1 MRNPRRRGVVC
12 HSSNYPRPPASRARY
27 LLARQV
33 PPNSYGAL
41 VMQITRAH
49 AHHLTLTGT
58 AHVVGT
64 LGPFHLLNTGDYF
77 A

>member
-1 MRNPRRRGVVC
+1 MVC
-12 HSSNYPRPPASRARY
+12 HSRNDPIAPASGARY
-27 LLARQV
+27 LLAGQV

-49 AHHLTLTGT
+49 AYHLTLTGA

-64 LGPFHLLNTGDYF
+64 LGPFHLLNTGDF
-77 A
+77 FK